1 MFAQDLAGV
10 SVDSTESKDSYTLSP
25 VHFSREM
32 DVASHAPFTSAA
44 MAVLAPAIARFVFRS
59 QCVGRKMVV
68 LDCDNTLWGGAVG
81 EVGPGEVRLD
91 EHFLALQRFF
101 VGLQREGWLL
111 CLCSR
116 NIEDDVLAVFRE
128 RCSEMEL
135 TLEHVIGVKAN
146 WVAKSENIKA
156 LVEEL
161 SLGLDSVV
169 FVDDNPVECAEVEAN
184 CPGVVSVLLPPPV
197 YFEAFVRNLWVFDS
211 PLKNETRTEED
222 GKRTEL
228 YRGTLARNKTR
239 SAFATFSSFMAS
251 LNLWM
256 DFAPMDEDNIE
267 RIAQLTDRTNQHN
280 ACKRP
285 LTIEALEAMRTQG
298 THEVFAVTTGDRFCT
313 HGLVGIFIVESGSKH
328 VHLQPSHPSSS
339 SMPSDNASG
348 DLDDRPLLL
357 GGARMCNASVGIG
370 PAVLLS
376 PTGHPIFAQ
385 AAEASV
391 EQASDL
397 SCLRVS
403 TFLLSCRTLHLGIEH
418 AMVITRA
425 HEATLHYAKL
435 CDAVQ
440 LIRNVFLLLDAVH
453 W

>member
-1 MFAQDLAGV
+1 
-10 SVDSTESKDSYTLSP
+10 
-25 VHFSREM
+25 M

-44 MAVLAPAIARFVFRS
+44 MAMLAPVIARFVFRS
-59 QCVGRKMVV
+59 QCVGKKMVV

-81 EVGPGEVRLD
+81 EVGPGEVLLD

-101 VGLQREGWLL
+101 VDLQSKGWLL

-116 NIEDDVLAVFRE
+116 NIEEDVMAVFRE
-128 RCSEMEL
+128 RCGEMEL

-146 WVAKSENIKA
+146 WMAKSENIKA

-161 SLGLDSVV
+161 RLGLDSVV

-184 CPGVVSVLLPPPV
+184 CPGVVSVLLPHPV
-197 YFEAFVRNLWVFDS
+197 YFEAFLRNLWIFDS
-211 PLKNETRTEED
+211 PPKNETRTEED
-222 GKRTEL
+222 AKRTEL

-285 LTIEALEAMRTQG
+285 LTIETLEEMRTQG
-298 THEVFAVTTGDRFCT
+298 TYEVFAVTTGDRFCT
-313 HGLVGIFIVESGSKH
+313 HGLVGVFIVESGSKH
-328 VHLQPSHPSSS
+328 VHLQPSHPASSP
-339 SMPSDNASG
+339 MQFDNASG

-357 GGARMCNASVGIG
+357 GGARMCNASVGVG

-376 PTGHPIFAQ
+376 PVGHPVFAQ
-385 AAEASV
+385 EAEASV
-391 EQASDL
+391 DQTSDL
-397 SCLRVS
+397 SCLHVS

-418 AMVITRA
+418 AMVIAR
-425 HEATLHYAKL
+425 LHKAKSHLAISFYAM
-435 CDAVQ
+435 Q
-440 LIRNVFLLLDAVH
+440 LF
-453 W
+453 